1 MVGGAPQPVNS
12 PEVWNGSELSRSG
25 GWWTELGS
33 SQVEELKRATASS
46 SGANGDAP
54 PFSITRE
61 DFPLP
66 VTAEVQHEVRS
77 GRSMRLLRGLPVA
90 DLDAAGAARMLW
102 GIGSHIG
109 AAEAQDA
116 SGSLLHEVRDT
127 GRDLDEG
134 NVRYYQTNRAI
145 GFHNDGAD
153 AFMLLCINPAAAGGE
168 SRMVSAT
175 AVFNELLRRAPDAAA
190 LLQQPFYFDL
200 RGQHADG
207 APPYQTAPIFTF
219 YAGRMHALYKRGY
232 IDSGQRLAGVPPL
245 TPEQVAALDLL
256 DELCDE
262 LALDFALKRG
272 DLLVGNNYLVLHDRR
287 AFPDGHGGTHSDA
300 TSPLRSRLMLRLWL
314 SIPGGHGV
322 PPALADTREFRHSH
336 ARHLQWGAGE
346 AAGS

>member
-1 MVGGAPQPVNS
+1 MVGGAPQPVTG

-54 PFSITRE
+54 PFSITHE

-66 VTAEVQHEVRS
+66 VTAEVLQEVQHEVRS
-77 GRSMRLLRGLPVA
+77 GRGMRLLRGLPVA

-168 SRMVSAT
+168 SRVVSAT
-175 AVFNELLRRAPDAAA
+175 AVFNELLRRAPDDAA

-207 APPYQTAPIFTF
+207 ATPYQTAPIFTF

-287 AFPDGHGGTHSDA
+287 AFMDGA
-300 TSPLRSRLMLRLWL
+300 PPRLILRLWL
-314 SIPGGHGV
+314 SIPGGSGV
-322 PPALADTREFRHSH
+322 PPQLATTREFGHSH
-336 ARHLQWGAGE
+336 ARHLQWGGE
-346 AAGS
+346 ENAIS